1 MKVKI
6 THLTSAHSRYDT
18 RIFLKECVSLAKLKK
33 YEVSLVV
40 ADNKDHETKNSINIY
55 DVGKL
60 EGRINRAFITT
71 RKIFKKAKELDSD
84 IYHFHDPELISVGL
98 KLKKLGKKVIF
109 DVHENTSLQIK
120 DKEYLPKISRGLLSK
135 VYRIYEK
142 IYLKKFDYLI
152 LAEKSYQNYYENLS
166 QKFEV
171 VLNMPDIEPLVNVVN
186 NKDKNELFYIGGIS
200 NNRGLDVT
208 IEAIKI
214 LKDEFPDVFMHYVGS
229 YDQKILDNLDL
240 KSIENNVKFYGE
252 MPLLDGLQYS
262 RNAKIGLSILKPIEN
277 YTKSYSTK
285 IFEYMALGMPVIT
298 SNFQLYKDVVERFNC
313 GICINPLKS
322 KELADAITYL
332 FNNPKEARQMGE
344 NGAKVVSEKYN
355 WKREEKKLLKIY
367 QEILQGKEK

>member
-1 MKVKI
+1 
-6 THLTSAHSRYDT
+6 LS
-18 RIFLKECVSLAKLKK
+18 
-33 YEVSLVV
+33 
-40 ADNKDHETKNSINIY
+40 
-55 DVGKL
+55 
-60 EGRINRAFITT
+60 
-71 RKIFKKAKELDSD
+71 
-84 IYHFHDPELISVGL
+84 
-98 KLKKLGKKVIF
+98 
-109 DVHENTSLQIK
+109 
-120 DKEYLPKISRGLLSK
+120 KISRGLLSK

-285 IFEYMALGMPVIT
+285 IFEYMTLGMPVIT